1 MNCSYY
7 TSPDD
12 LPDYDDYDEYD
23 EETEI
28 VDDIDDE
35 ELPDDD
41 YSGHYDDGVL
51 L

>member
-12 LPDYDDYDEYD
+12 MPDYDDYDEYD
-23 EETEI
+23 EEAEI
-28 VDDIDDE
+28 VDDYDE

-41 YSGHYDDGVL
+41 YNGYYDDGVL